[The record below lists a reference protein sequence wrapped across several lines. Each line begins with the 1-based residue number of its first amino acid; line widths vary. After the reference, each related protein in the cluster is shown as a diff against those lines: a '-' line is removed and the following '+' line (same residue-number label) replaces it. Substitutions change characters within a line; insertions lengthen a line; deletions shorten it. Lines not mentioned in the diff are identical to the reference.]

1 MPPVPS
7 QRSKADGR
15 NRGLIAAVAAA
26 VVVVVALV
34 LVSVLLRDGGDTSRG
49 GGAGVTALVD
59 GIPQDGTV
67 LGDPAAT
74 VTFLQYEDLQCPFCK
89 EYTEQA
95 FPAIVD
101 EYVRT
106 GKVKVDFRGLEFIGE
121 DSTEA
126 LRAVLAAAEQNKAWQ
141 LIELL
146 YDHQG
151 AENSGWVTDDLL
163 SELARSIDGLDVEQ
177 LQADA
182 ASAETTVE
190 IEALAAEARGRE
202 VGGTPWFFVAIGGAE
217 PYPVQPQPLT
227 DPAAFR
233 PIFDDAL
240 AE

>member
-7 QRSKADGR
+7 QRSRPDGR
-15 NRGLIAAVAAA
+15 SRGLIAAVAAA

-34 LVSVLLRDGGDTSRG
+34 LVSVLLRDGDDTSTG
-49 GGAGVTALVD
+49 GGAGGTALVD
-59 GIPQDGTV
+59 GLPQDGTV

-74 VTFLQYEDLQCPFCK
+74 VTFLQYEDIQCPFCK
-89 EYTEQA
+89 EYTEEA

-126 LRAVLAAAEQNKAWQ
+126 LRAVLAAAKQNRAWE

-146 YDHQG
+146 YDRQG
-151 AENSGWVTDDLL
+151 AENSGWVTDDLV
-163 SELARSIDGLDVEQ
+163 SELARSIDGLDVQQ
-177 LQADA
+177 LQEDA
-182 ASAETTVE
+182 ASAETTAE
-190 IEALAAEARGRE
+190 IEALAAEARERE
-202 VGGTPWFFVAIGGAE
+202 VGGTPWFFVAIGDAE